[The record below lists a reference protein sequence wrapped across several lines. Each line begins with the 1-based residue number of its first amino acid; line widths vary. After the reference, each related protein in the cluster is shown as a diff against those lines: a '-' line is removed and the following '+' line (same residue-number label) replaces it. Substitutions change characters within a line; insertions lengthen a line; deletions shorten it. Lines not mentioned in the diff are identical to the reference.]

1 MPCQVNGGKHSR
13 VSRYHGDKEPEL
25 GVQIHDIS
33 VSEDEL
39 SLPLLSAGE
48 YDSYLLSCYR

>member
-1 MPCQVNGGKHSR
+1 MPCQVICGKHSR

-39 SLPLLSAGE
+39 SLPLLSAG
-48 YDSYLLSCYR
+48 